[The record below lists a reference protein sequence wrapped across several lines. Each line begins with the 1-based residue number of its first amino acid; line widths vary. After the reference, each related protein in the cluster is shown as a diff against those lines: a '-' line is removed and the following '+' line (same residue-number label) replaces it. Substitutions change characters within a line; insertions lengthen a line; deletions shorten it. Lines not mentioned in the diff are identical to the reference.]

1 MSLIDRLW
9 ERITSKDVVSH
20 AGDYKECVIGNLSY
34 VLKRTSPTDIALKIY
49 SGNDKE
55 SFGVVFRSVVND
67 PEHSPCVTQKYP
79 PKGKYEF
86 IHTQSAVGMMGT
98 SLLGDYKEWDDAY
111 IDKWI
116 DDMFKGY
123 GRLATWRLWVKTK
136 FKELE
141 SSLLEPD
148 WNVVACM
155 IREFEN
161 KSGEIFTPPS
171 KENP

>member
-9 ERITSKDVVSH
+9 ERISNKDGVSH
-20 AGDYKECVIGNLSY
+20 TGDYKECVIGELTY
-34 VLKRTSPTDIALKIY
+34 VLKRISPTDIGLKIY

-55 SFGVVFRSVVND
+55 DFAVVFRSVVRD
-67 PEHSPCVTQKYP
+67 TEHSPCVTQKYT
-79 PKGKYEF
+79 PKDKYEF
-86 IHTQSAVGMMGT
+86 IHIQSAVGMMGT
-98 SLLGDYKEWDDAY
+98 SLLGDYKEWTDEY

-116 DDMFKGY
+116 DDMLEEY

-148 WNVVACM
+148 WNVVYYM
-155 IREFEN
+155 IRKMEEKGKNIF
-161 KSGEIFTPPS
+161 KSS
-171 KENP
+171 KDDDK